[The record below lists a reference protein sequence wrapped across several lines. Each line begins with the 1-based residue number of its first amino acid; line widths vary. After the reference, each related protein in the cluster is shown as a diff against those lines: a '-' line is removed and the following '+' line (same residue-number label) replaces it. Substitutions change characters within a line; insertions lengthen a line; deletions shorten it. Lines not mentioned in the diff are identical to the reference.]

1 MPSPEALAF
10 PVRYPEG
17 TIRSM
22 TRNAAAATT
31 KDFGYKKGAYQLS
44 RPSVILI
51 VLALAALAAGC
62 RGSGL
67 AQAVTVNWSSPQ
79 QTIDGFGGSVA
90 DFTSPLT
97 SQLADFFFTTDGIGL
112 SIVRT
117 QIIPD
122 LADCRAWMVRSGA
135 PASDCVTV
143 PAGATSFIGE
153 PLAAQQAAARGVTT
167 FIASCWSPPA
177 SMKSNGVFFQAGDF
191 IGTSTNYAGYAKAL
205 ASYPAFMATYG
216 ISIYAISPQNEPDIS
231 QTYPSAR
238 WTAQQF
244 HDFIPYL
251 NSAIRS
257 SGYSPK
263 IMFPE
268 NSPWSSD
275 YAGFAAK
282 TMTDGSVAPDV
293 GLLAQHGYRV
303 VSKIAA
309 PTNYGTH
316 VWITED
322 SSQSAIYDGSMADA
336 LSWAQKIHNYLAV
349 AKVNAFVWWFLSD
362 MPGNGD
368 GTDNSALT
376 DFKGNIPLRAYIT
389 GNWSKFV
396 RPGWVE
402 VSVTTTGPL
411 LVTAFKSADSSKA
424 AVVIVNNGPSV
435 SNQVFNVGTQMGT
448 SVIPWITSASRSLEA
463 EGRVPVINGSITYTI
478 PAASVV
484 TFAGPA

>member
-1 MPSPEALAF
+1 M
-10 PVRYPEG
+10 
-17 TIRSM
+17 
-22 TRNAAAATT
+22 T
-31 KDFGYKKGAYQLS
+31 KDGGYETRVWQLS
-44 RPSVILI
+44 RASVILI
-51 VLALAALAAGC
+51 ALALAALAAGC
-62 RGSGL
+62 ETDGL
-67 AQAVTVNWSSPQ
+67 RQKITVNWSSPQ

-97 SQLADFFFTTDGIGL
+97 NQLADFFFTTSGIGL

-122 LADCRAWMVRSGA
+122 LADCQAWMVSSGA

-143 PAGATSFIGE
+143 PAGATSLVGE

-177 SMKSNGVFFQAGDF
+177 SMKSNGVFHKGGNF
-191 IGTSTNYAGYAKAL
+191 IGNPTNYTWYAEAL
-205 ASYPAFMATYG
+205 ASYPAFMAGYG
-216 ISIYAISPQNEPDIS
+216 ISISAISPQNEPDIS
-231 QTYPSAR
+231 QTYPSAL

-251 NSAIRS
+251 DVAIRS
-257 SGYSPK
+257 SGYSPR

-268 NSPWSSD
+268 NSAWSRD
-275 YAGFAAK
+275 YAGFAAT
-282 TMTDGSVAPDV
+282 TMTDRSVAPDV
-293 GLLAQHGYRV
+293 GLLAQHGYV
-303 VSKIAA
+303 AGSKIAA
-309 PTNYGTH
+309 PADYGRH
-316 VWITED
+316 VWIIED
-322 SSQSAIYDGSMADA
+322 SSQSATYDGSMADA
-336 LSWAQKIHNYLAV
+336 LSWAQKIYNYLAL

-376 DFKGNIPLRAYIT
+376 DIKGNIPLRAYIT

-402 VSVTTTGPL
+402 VSVTNTGSL
-411 LVTAFKSADSSKA
+411 LVTAFKSADSSKS

-448 SVIPWITSASRSLEA
+448 NVIPWITSAARSLEA
-463 EGRVPVINGSITYTI
+463 EGSIPVTGGSITYTI
-478 PAASVV
+478 PAGSVV